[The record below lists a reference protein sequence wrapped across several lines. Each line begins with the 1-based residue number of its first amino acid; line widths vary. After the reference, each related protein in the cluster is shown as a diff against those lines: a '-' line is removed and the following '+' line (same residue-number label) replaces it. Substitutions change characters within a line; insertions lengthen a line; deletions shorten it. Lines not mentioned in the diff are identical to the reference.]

1 MSRIR
6 AKDTQPE
13 LKVRSALHRRGYRF
27 VLHDS
32 RLPGKP
38 DIVLPRYGVA
48 IQVRGCFWHGHTCSD
63 GHLPKSRATY
73 WRPKLAANKARDVR
87 NDRHLRAL
95 GWKVAVV
102 WECRAAKAASLD
114 AEVGR
119 ILKLLKARTARSL
132 KLARLRR
139 RH

>member
-13 LKVRSALHRRGYRF
+13 LKVRAALHRQGYRF

-48 IQVRGCFWHGHTCSD
+48 VQVRGCFWHGHTCSD
-63 GHLPKSRATY
+63 GHLPKSRSAY
-73 WRPKLAANKARDVR
+73 WLPKLAANKARDAR
-87 NDRHLRAL
+87 NDRRIRKL
-95 GWKVAVV
+95 GWKLTIV
-102 WECRAAKAASLD
+102 WECKCAKQESL
-114 AEVGR
+114 EVEVDR
-119 ILKLLKARTARSL
+119 ILKLLKSIPASSL
-132 KLARLRR
+132 KRERIRR